1 LCEFSTGLL
10 EVVLGGNDVMVYTKV
25 WNEVVFVMLVH
36 ISLELLVGGSL
47 GLQAFWEV
55 SRVASWDGC
64 LLSELTTSILE
75 VVLGGNNVVIN
86 TEIWDEVILIVLI
99 HIGLELL
106 ISSGLSFEALGEVSG
121 VASWD

>member
-10 EVVLGGNDVMVYTKV
+10 EVVLGGNDVMVNTKV
-25 WNEVVFVMLVH
+25 WHKVVFVMLVH

-47 GLQAFWEV
+47 GLQAFWEDR
-55 SRVASWDGC
+55 RVASWDGF

-86 TEIWDEVILIVLI
+86 TEIWDEVVFVVLV

-106 ISSGLSFEALGEVSG
+106 ISSGLSFEALGEDG
-121 VASWD
+121 

>member
-75 VVLGGNNVVIN
+75 VVLGGNDIMID
-86 TEIWDEVILIVLI
+86 TEVWNEVIFWMGIHVL
-99 HIGLELL
+99 L
-106 ISSGLSFEALGEVSG
+106 
-121 VASWD
+121 